1 MNADFAVDG
10 VEPAEVVMPDSDE
23 AVAEALASAREA
35 GRAVIPV
42 GGSTAVDIG
51 NRPTRYDVALSTEQL
66 VGIVE
71 HSPGDLTVV
80 VRAGTTIRALQE
92 ALAAHGQFVPLQPAY
107 PDRATV
113 GGTLAAATTYPWRAA
128 FGAARDVTIG
138 MRMALPNGTV
148 ARSGGKVVKNVAGYD
163 LAKLFIGSYGT
174 LGVITEVAFKVYP
187 LPRIQRIARLP
198 LPAHADIRALVR
210 AVAALGPGVLSIA
223 LHLTRLDTTRT
234 DAIVWI
240 GGNERRVA
248 ELRDSLAAIALGAD
262 SRMEDADLDTGAW
275 LRDFPGAAAL
285 RLASGASTLLAAV
298 DVVQFDEA
306 VIYPTIGAAYLQ
318 AQNVDPEEVVRARAR
333 LREHSGALTA
343 FHVAQ
348 RVKETVDAWGDA
360 GPDLALM
367 RRVKRTFD
375 PDSTMS
381 PGRFVGG
388 L

>member
-23 AVAEALASAREA
+23 AVAEALASAHEA

-42 GGSTAVDIG
+42 GGRTAVDIG

-198 LPAHADIRALVR
+198 LPAQADIRALVR

-248 ELRDSLAAIALGAD
+248 ELRDSLAAIALSAD
-262 SRMEDADLDTGAW
+262 SRVEDADLDTGAW
-275 LRDFPGAAAL
+275 LRDFPGAAEL
-285 RLASGASTLLAAV
+285 RLTSGASTLLAAV